1 VRGIQLRFSGAESQG
16 VRGMKFKK
24 KAWLAVVIVAIPL
37 AYLLL
42 ISFIPEDRIAGFH
55 WSR

>member
-1 VRGIQLRFSGAESQG
+1 
-16 VRGMKFKK
+16 MKFKK